1 MTQMSFEIFDWTG
14 LRPGNEVEV
23 LDYGLVIAQGV
34 IEELTSDR
42 GSLRLRLSYG
52 GNERTYRRED
62 GWEVRTICRE
72 SSAQP

>member
-1 MTQMSFEIFDWTG
+1 MTPMSFEIFDWTG

-34 IEELTSDR
+34 IEELASDR